1 MKRGKQRA
9 NTKGVQGERGNN
21 MKKKLCAMV
30 LGILTAMSITAC
42 GTNSNEVQDALKAL
56 YEQDFSYVETQKYGE
71 SEWQWTGEMQA
82 SPYLEHRDMYE
93 ASQVINDIYYTGSGK
108 MITAKISDKK
118 GKWVTQPME
127 RPRFYGY
134 GEELTI
140 LSSGE
145 TEDKKY
151 TKYETQYTSSVK
163 AGLGSADKVSYTV
176 NQEYYLDKDT
186 GNIVRIVTDTSDLT
200 KASTIAGTMNTS
212 GKTEEEV
219 RKSLDWNDDDI
230 YTVTVEITY
239 GSVDIEIPE

>member
-9 NTKGVQGERGNN
+9 NTKGVQGERGNS

-71 SEWQWTGEMQA
+71 SESQWTGEMQA
-82 SPYLEHRDMYE
+82 SPYLEHRDMSE
-93 ASQVINDIYYTGSGK
+93 ASQVMNDIYYSGSGK
-108 MITAKISDKK
+108 MIAAKISDKK

-134 GEELTI
+134 GEDLTI

-163 AGLGSADKVSYTV
+163 AGLVSADKISYTV

-200 KASTIAGTMNTS
+200 KAATIAGTMNTS

-230 YTVTVEITY
+230 YTDTVEITY